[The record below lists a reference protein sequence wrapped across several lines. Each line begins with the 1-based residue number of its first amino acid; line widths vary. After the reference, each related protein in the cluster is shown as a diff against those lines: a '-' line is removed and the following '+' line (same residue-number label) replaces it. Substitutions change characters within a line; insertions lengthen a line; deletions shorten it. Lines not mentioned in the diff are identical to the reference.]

1 MNRRHSLPPL
11 GRQILESNLMRA
23 TWKLLAP
30 VVAAVALAAS
40 SAPANAGTKPARAAL
55 EEMTGQQS
63 RYNVVQNRFFL
74 KENRFELAPV
84 AGYVPNNPFAKRY
97 VAGLLSAY
105 HFSETFA
112 AEAAFLYSPDL
123 GANDLKDLTNTLV
136 GIAHEGNP
144 EVRFQQPVEKMVM
157 GATFAARWAP
167 VYGKI
172 NILGERVINFDTYF
186 TAGAGLLSIREYY
199 ATYAENPTDPAQ
211 ITELSA
217 PENKAKVPINLGIG
231 MDFFASSSVA
241 IKIDA
246 RNYLYFDK
254 EPQYD
259 PDVPV
264 DETRLYNNFIASV
277 GVGIF
282 FPRMKTRQYDF

>member
-1 MNRRHSLPPL
+1 
-11 GRQILESNLMRA
+11 MRA
-23 TWKLLAP
+23 PWKTLAP
-30 VVAAVALAAS
+30 VAAAVALAAS
-40 SAPANAGTKPARAAL
+40 TSPAEAGTKPARQAL
-55 EEMTGQQS
+55 DELNEGKS

-97 VAGLLSAY
+97 VAGLLTAY

-123 GANDLKDLTNTLV
+123 GANDLKDLTTTLV

-144 EVRFQQPVEKMVM
+144 DVQFQQPVDKMVM
-157 GATFAARWAP
+157 AATFAARWAP

-172 NILGERVINFDTYF
+172 NILGERVINFDAYL

-199 ATYAENPTDPAQ
+199 ATYDESLADTAETPVTLGTPV
-211 ITELSA
+211 
-217 PENKAKVPINLGIG
+217 NKSRVPVNLGLG
-231 MDFFASSSVA
+231 MDFFVSSSIA

-254 EPQYD
+254 KPQYD
-259 PDVPV
+259 PNVEV
-264 DETRLYNNFIASV
+264 DESRLYNNFIASV

-282 FPRMKTRQYDF
+282 FPSMKTRNYDF